1 MDIIAVDR
9 IAVDA
14 IIGTNPEERTAK
26 QRIYVSLRLGVDISK
41 AAASDD
47 LKDAVDYFTLTE
59 KVYDF
64 VSESRFQLI
73 EALSSSV
80 ADLCIAAEGVKSV
93 EVTVEKPDAL
103 AKAENVRI
111 IVSKQK

>member
-9 IAVDA
+9 IAVDC
-14 IIGTNPEERTAK
+14 IIGTNPEERTRK
-26 QRIYVSLRLGVDISK
+26 QRIYVSLRLCVDISK

-64 VSESRFQLI
+64 VSRSKFRLI

-80 ADLCIAAEGVKSV
+80 ADLCLAAEGVKSV
-93 EVTVEKPDAL
+93 EVTLEKPNAL
-103 AKAENVRI
+103 DKAENVRI
-111 IVSKQK
+111 IVSKQR